1 MQDDK
6 IQDIEKLYS
15 KVMNFADD
23 LLFENEPL
31 AIAAVFN
38 TISLSMWKTMLTEGD
53 YSDMIQAIV
62 DNSDNV
68 KKLSAEGGSLH

>member
-1 MQDDK
+1 MEDV
-6 IQDIEKLYS
+6 EKLYS
-15 KVMNFADD
+15 KVMNMTDD

-31 AIAAVFN
+31 AVAAVLN
-38 TISLSMWKTMLTEGD
+38 TISLSMWKTMLSEKD
-53 YSDMIQAIV
+53 YNEMIQAIV

>member
-1 MQDDK
+1 MQEDK
-6 IQDIEKLYS
+6 IQDVEKLYK

-53 YSDMIQAIV
+53 YNDMIQAIV

-68 KKLSAEGGSLH
+68 KTLSAEGGSLH

>member
-6 IQDIEKLYS
+6 TQDIEKLYS

-31 AIAAVFN
+31 AVAAVFN

-62 DNSDNV
+62 DNSGSV

>member
-1 MQDDK
+1 MQKDK
-6 IQDIEKLYS
+6 IEDVEKLYK

-53 YSDMIQAIV
+53 YNDMIQAIV

>member
-1 MQDDK
+1 MEDV
-6 IQDIEKLYS
+6 EKLYS
-15 KVMNFADD
+15 KVMNMTDD

-31 AIAAVFN
+31 AVAAVLN

-62 DNSDNV
+62 DNSGNV